1 MPSVELS
8 KVISPSQPAA
18 FILRMDAERSFP
30 PGVNGSYKA
39 RLYLFFARVALAPPP
54 KPWPSGSSGTK
65 TQKFLGLSAA
75 GTGSRHAAALPA
87 NLAMEKNEAATHLN
101 FWSAKISGKK
111 VVLT

>member
-18 FILRMDAERSFP
+18 FILRMDAERSLL
-30 PGVNGSYKA
+30 PGVNGSYRA
-39 RLYLFFARVALAPPP
+39 SVYLYCARVALAPPP
-54 KPWPSGSSGTK
+54 KPGPSGSSGKK

-87 NLAMEKNEAATHLN
+87 SLAMEKNESATHLN
-101 FWSAKISGKK
+101 FCSANISGKTG
-111 VVLT
+111 VAT